1 MNETNDEA
9 DLKMTRGKQ
18 ELESSSSTAREKI
31 FKIKKKKMEDEEKRQ
46 RWEEMEKR
54 ECGQIY
60 VVGVKEWKRMLPCK
74 LILLK

>member
-31 FKIKKKKMEDEEKRQ
+31 FKIKKKKKWKMKRKDNDERKWKKENVVRYMWWGLKSEK
-46 RWEEMEKR
+46 
-54 ECGQIY
+54 G
-60 VVGVKEWKRMLPCK
+60 GFLAN
-74 LILLK
+74 